1 MSPSATCKIT
11 TISLSFSVSVTTTSS
26 GEQSDVEGGKSLA
39 YTLAIMTG
47 STVTGFKGQ
56 STYSEMN
63 KGQGFMAKWNRW
75 LNGFNS
81 NGSVTL
87 PKAGTG
93 ARKKIFVHK

>member
-1 MSPSATCKIT
+1 
-11 TISLSFSVSVTTTSS
+11 
-26 GEQSDVEGGKSLA
+26 
-39 YTLAIMTG
+39 
-47 STVTGFKGQ
+47 
-56 STYSEMN
+56 MN